1 MTQIPIY
8 FAQSMT
14 VSAQLLIAAIGIIG
28 AGLSAWI
35 GVKVALAQVLTNQQN
50 QKEDIADICKRLDR
64 LENPFFRSKD

>member
-1 MTQIPIY
+1 MLNTATL
-8 FAQSMT
+8 AQTMT

-35 GVKVALAQVLTNQQN
+35 GVKVALAQVLTHQQN

-64 LENPFFRSKD
+64 LENPYFKGRD